1 MNFFYNTLII
11 MLIGLTHKDLLL
23 GTYLGCMYELV
34 NYFRLGINKSQL
46 IAITWNK
53 TLNLK
58 KKISN
63 NIKIH
68 SWKRMRVLEN

>member
-1 MNFFYNTLII
+1 MNFFYNTLTI

-46 IAITWNK
+46 IAIT
-53 TLNLK
+53 
-58 KKISN
+58 
-63 NIKIH
+63 
-68 SWKRMRVLEN
+68 

>member
-1 MNFFYNTLII
+1 

-23 GTYLGCMYELV
+23 GTYLGFMYEFV
-34 NYFRLGINKSQL
+34 NFFRLGINKSQL

-53 TLNLK
+53 TLYLK

-63 NIKIH
+63 NPKIH
-68 SWKRMRVLEN
+68 SWKGWVF